1 MPGARAVLRRITDL
15 GGTTSFDEVQ
25 QYFASHPTI
34 PIAPAKLGGTLTSI
48 KAAQRRIG
56 PAGSSRLLQRNERAR
71 LYHIDR
77 PLVEG
82 LRQAFAIAD
91 AAPTCCAANPPH
103 LSPDPGR
110 IVGRRASHQRTQVVG
125 FSCTDGF
132 LSEWTATGPVG

>member
-56 PAGSSRLLQRNERAR
+56 PAGFIPAAPAERAGPA
-71 LYHIDR
+71 L
-77 PLVEG
+77 
-82 LRQAFAIAD
+82 
-91 AAPTCCAANPPH
+91 PH
-103 LSPDPGR
+103 
-110 IVGRRASHQRTQVVG
+110 
-125 FSCTDGF
+125 
-132 LSEWTATGPVG
+132 